1 MATITTGIQLA
12 DNFSAPL
19 MHIVSTVNMTISAMN
34 DMNQSMNA
42 GVNTASLSAARN
54 EIAQATVAA
63 EEFNQTMQQASS
75 PINDNIRRQEQ
86 FNQSLQ
92 NGASESS
99 NLVSAIKRMVGA
111 YLSIQTAGKILEM
124 SDEITQTTSRLNMM
138 NDGLQSTADLYN
150 MVYVAAN
157 DARGSLGG
165 MASVV
170 ARFGN
175 NAKDAFSSSAEV
187 VQFANLIQ
195 KQMTIAGAST
205 QEAANAELQLSQA
218 LGSGVLRGD
227 ELNSIFDQAPN
238 LIQNIADYL
247 NVPIGM
253 IKEMAADGEL
263 TADIVKNAVFA
274 ATDEINANFES
285 MPVTW
290 GQAWTQ
296 FQNDAMKAFQPV
308 LQGLNDVVNTD
319 AFENFYADA
328 VNALAVVAGVTLDV
342 MDGMSAAGSFVADNW
357 QIIGPIL
364 GVAAAALIAYNV
376 ALGAYNGMQ
385 IIANVQKAISTAQ
398 EYANAKAVLANT
410 AAYSAQ
416 TVKTAEATVA
426 QAGFNTMLLACPLTW
441 IVVGIMAAVT
451 ALIILANHF
460 SGTGHIAQST
470 FGAICG
476 GINVVIQYFKN
487 WGLSVA
493 DIFIGIW
500 NAGGACATNVEIAFH
515 NAISHVQA
523 FWYNM
528 LSTALTVVSGICSA
542 LNKLPFVD
550 FDYSGITGAADNY
563 ASKAAAAAGNTK
575 DYASVPAAFSKGV
588 KTYDTYQKGWVK
600 DAYTAGAAWGD
611 GVTSKMKN
619 AISSNATNTPNTN
632 NYPNALA
639 SSNVA
644 TATAANT
651 ADTAKNTAKTA
662 NTLSASSEDL
672 KYLRDIADREYVNKF
687 TTAQIKV
694 EMINHNNVNNDMDLD
709 GMAEHLR
716 SKIEEE
722 MNAAA
727 EGEH

>member
-19 MHIVSTVNMTISAMN
+19 MHIISSVNMAISSIY
-34 DMNQSMNA
+34 DMDQAMNA
-42 GVNTASLSAARN
+42 GVNTASLEAARN

-99 NLVSAIKRMVGA
+99 NLVSAIKRMAGA
-111 YLSIQTAGKILEM
+111 YLSIQTAGKILQT

-138 NDGLQSTADLYN
+138 NDGLQSTADLCN

-157 DARGSLGG
+157 DARGSLGD

-187 VQFANLIQ
+187 VQFANLVQ

-227 ELNSIFDQAPN
+227 ELNSIFEQAPN

-247 NVPIGM
+247 DVPIGK
-253 IKEMAADGEL
+253 IRSMAQDGEL
-263 TADIVKNAVFA
+263 SADVVKQAVFV

-285 MPVTW
+285 MPMTW
-290 GQAWTQ
+290 GQMWTV
-296 FQNDAMKAFQPV
+296 FQNNATMAFQSV
-308 LQGLNDVVNTD
+308 LQRLNDLANTD
-319 AFENFYADA
+319 GFQTFAT
-328 VNALAVVAGVTLDV
+328 NAINDLAVVAGVVLDIFE
-342 MDGMSAAGSFVADNW
+342 GIGSVGTFVSDNW
-357 QIIGPIL
+357 QIIGPIVE
-364 GVAAAALIAYNV
+364 GVAAALTVYYGWQLLSTSATKAAAAAQWIYNAAMNANPAAIVAISIGALI
-376 ALGAYNGMQ
+376 
-385 IIANVQKAISTAQ
+385 
-398 EYANAKAVLANT
+398 VLI
-410 AAYSAQ
+410 
-416 TVKTAEATVA
+416 
-426 QAGFNTMLLACPLTW
+426 G
-441 IVVGIMAAVT
+441 
-451 ALIILANHF
+451 ILANKF
-460 SGTGHIAQST
+460 TGTGHIAQSV
-470 FGAICG
+470 FGMITG

-487 WGLSVA
+487 WGLTVA

-523 FWYNM
+523 LWYNM

-588 KTYDTYQKGWVK
+588 KTYDTYQKGWVN

-611 GVTSKMKN
+611 GVTSKIKN
-619 AISSNATNTPNTN
+619 TLSSKATNIPNAN

-639 SSNVA
+639 SSNA
-644 TATAANT
+644 ATAANT

-694 EMINHNNVNNDMDLD
+694 EMINYNNVNNDMDLD

>member
-19 MHIVSTVNMTISAMN
+19 MHIISSVNMAISSIY
-34 DMNQSMNA
+34 DMDQAMNA
-42 GVNTASLSAARN
+42 GVNTASLFAARN

-63 EEFNQTMQQASS
+63 EEFNQTMQQAGS

-99 NLVSAIKRMVGA
+99 NLVSAIKRMAGA

-157 DARGSLGG
+157 DARGLLGD

-175 NAKDAFSSSAEV
+175 NAKDAFSSSTEV
-187 VQFANLIQ
+187 VQFANLVQ

-227 ELNSIFDQAPN
+227 ELNSIFEQAPN

-247 NVPIGM
+247 DVPIGK
-253 IKEMAADGEL
+253 IRSMAQDGEL
-263 TADIVKNAVFA
+263 SADVVKQAVFA

-285 MPVTW
+285 MPMTW
-290 GQAWTQ
+290 GQMWTV
-296 FQNDAMKAFQPV
+296 FQNNATMAFQPV
-308 LQGLNDVVNTD
+308 LQRLNDLANTD
-319 AFENFYADA
+319 GFQTFTT
-328 VNALAVVAGVTLDV
+328 NAINDLAVVAGVVLDIFE
-342 MDGMSAAGSFVADNW
+342 GIGSVGTFVSDNW
-357 QIIGPIL
+357 QIIGPIVE
-364 GVAAAALIAYNV
+364 GVAAALTVYYGWQLLSTSATKAAAAAQWIYNAAMNANPAAIVAISIGALI
-376 ALGAYNGMQ
+376 
-385 IIANVQKAISTAQ
+385 
-398 EYANAKAVLANT
+398 VLI
-410 AAYSAQ
+410 
-416 TVKTAEATVA
+416 
-426 QAGFNTMLLACPLTW
+426 G
-441 IVVGIMAAVT
+441 
-451 ALIILANHF
+451 ILANKF
-460 SGTGHIAQST
+460 TGTGHIAQSV
-470 FGAICG
+470 FGMITG

-487 WGLSVA
+487 WGLTVA

-523 FWYNM
+523 LWYNM

-588 KTYDTYQKGWVK
+588 KTYDTYQKGWVD

-611 GVTSKMKN
+611 GVTSKIKN
-619 AISSNATNTPNTN
+619 TLSSKATNIPNAN

-639 SSNVA
+639 SSNA
-644 TATAANT
+644 ATAANT

>member
-1 MATITTGIQLA
+1 MAYITTGIQLA

-19 MHIVSTVNMTISAMN
+19 MHIISSVNMAISSIY
-34 DMNQSMNA
+34 DMNQAMNS
-42 GVNTASLSAARN
+42 GVDTTSLEAARN

-63 EEFNQTMQQASS
+63 EEFNQTMQQAGS

-99 NLVSAIKRMVGA
+99 NLVSAIKRMAGA

-150 MVYVAAN
+150 MVYAAAN
-157 DARGSLGG
+157 DARGSLGD

-187 VQFANLIQ
+187 VQFANLVQ

-227 ELNSIFDQAPN
+227 ELNSIFEQAPN

-247 NVPIGM
+247 DVPIGK
-253 IKEMAADGEL
+253 IRSMAQDGEL
-263 TADIVKNAVFA
+263 SADVVKQAVFA

-285 MPVTW
+285 MPMTW
-290 GQAWTQ
+290 GQMWTV
-296 FQNDAMKAFQPV
+296 FQNNATMAFQPV
-308 LQGLNDVVNTD
+308 LQRLNDLANTD
-319 AFENFYADA
+319 GFQTFAT
-328 VNALAVVAGVTLDV
+328 NAINDLAVVAGVVLDIFE
-342 MDGMSAAGSFVADNW
+342 GIGSVGTFVSDNW
-357 QIIGPIL
+357 QIIGPIVE
-364 GVAAAALIAYNV
+364 GVAAALTVYYGWQLLSTSATKAAAAAQWIYNAAMNANPAAIVAISIGALI
-376 ALGAYNGMQ
+376 
-385 IIANVQKAISTAQ
+385 
-398 EYANAKAVLANT
+398 VLI
-410 AAYSAQ
+410 
-416 TVKTAEATVA
+416 
-426 QAGFNTMLLACPLTW
+426 G
-441 IVVGIMAAVT
+441 
-451 ALIILANHF
+451 ILANKF
-460 SGTGHIAQST
+460 IGTGHIAQSV
-470 FGAICG
+470 FGMITG

-487 WGLSVA
+487 WGLTVA

-523 FWYNM
+523 LWYNM

-588 KTYDTYQKGWVK
+588 KTYDTYQKGWVN

-611 GVTSKMKN
+611 GVTSKIKN
-619 AISSNATNTPNTN
+619 TLSSKATNIPNAN

-639 SSNVA
+639 SSNA
-644 TATAANT
+644 ATAANT
-651 ADTAKNTAKTA
+651 ADTDKNTTKTA

-672 KYLRDIADREYVNKF
+672 EYLRDIADREYVNKF

>member
-1 MATITTGIQLA
+1 MA
-12 DNFSAPL
+12 
-19 MHIVSTVNMTISAMN
+19 
-34 DMNQSMNA
+34 
-42 GVNTASLSAARN
+42 
-54 EIAQATVAA
+54 
-63 EEFNQTMQQASS
+63 
-75 PINDNIRRQEQ
+75 
-86 FNQSLQ
+86 
-92 NGASESS
+92 
-99 NLVSAIKRMVGA
+99 GA

-157 DARGSLGG
+157 DARGSLGD

-187 VQFANLIQ
+187 VQFANLVQ

-227 ELNSIFDQAPN
+227 ELNSIFEQAPN

-247 NVPIGM
+247 DVPIGK
-253 IKEMAADGEL
+253 IRSMAQDGEL
-263 TADIVKNAVFA
+263 SADVVKQAVFA

-285 MPVTW
+285 MPMTW
-290 GQAWTQ
+290 GQMWTV
-296 FQNDAMKAFQPV
+296 FQNNATMAFQPV
-308 LQGLNDVVNTD
+308 LQRLNDLANTD
-319 AFENFYADA
+319 GFQEFAT
-328 VNALAVVAGVTLDV
+328 NAINDLAVVAGVVLDIFE
-342 MDGMSAAGSFVADNW
+342 GIGSIGTFVQDNW
-357 QIIGPIL
+357 QIIGPVVY
-364 GVAAAALIAYNV
+364 GVVAALAAYATYVGITNAID
-376 ALGAYNGMQ
+376 M
-385 IIANVQKAISTAQ
+385 ISTGIKITMCVASYAHAAATGTEASATAAATAAQ
-398 EYANAKAVLANT
+398 YGLNT
-410 AAYSAQ
+410 A
-416 TVKTAEATVA
+416 
-426 QAGFNTMLLACPLTW
+426 MLSCPLTW
-441 IVVGIMAAVT
+441 IVVGIMA
-451 ALIILANHF
+451 LIIVLVALCNHF
-460 SGTGHIAQST
+460 SGAGHIAQST

-523 FWYNM
+523 LWYNM

-588 KTYDTYQKGWVK
+588 KTYDTYQKGWVN

-611 GVTSKMKN
+611 GVTSKIKN
-619 AISSNATNTPNTN
+619 TLSSKATNIPNAN

-639 SSNVA
+639 SSNA
-644 TATAANT
+644 ATAANT

>member
-19 MHIVSTVNMTISAMN
+19 MHIVSAVNMTISAMN

-42 GVNTASLSAARN
+42 GVNTASLFAARN

-63 EEFNQTMQQASS
+63 EEFNQTMQQAGS

-99 NLVSAIKRMVGA
+99 NLVSAIKRMAGA

-157 DARGSLGG
+157 DARGLLGD

-187 VQFANLIQ
+187 VQFANLVQ

-227 ELNSIFDQAPN
+227 ELNSIFEQAPN

-247 NVPIGM
+247 DVPIGK
-253 IKEMAADGEL
+253 IRSMAQDGEL
-263 TADIVKNAVFA
+263 SADVVKQAVFA

-285 MPVTW
+285 MPMTW
-290 GQAWTQ
+290 GQMWTV
-296 FQNDAMKAFQPV
+296 FQNNATMVFQPV
-308 LQGLNDVVNTD
+308 LQRLNDLANTD
-319 AFENFYADA
+319 GFQTFTT
-328 VNALAVVAGVTLDV
+328 NAINDLAVVAGVVLDIFE
-342 MDGMSAAGSFVADNW
+342 GIGSVGTFVSDNW
-357 QIIGPIL
+357 QIIGPIVE
-364 GVAAAALIAYNV
+364 GVAAALTVYYGWQLLSTSATKAAAAAQWIYNAAMNANPAAIVAISIGALI
-376 ALGAYNGMQ
+376 
-385 IIANVQKAISTAQ
+385 
-398 EYANAKAVLANT
+398 VLI
-410 AAYSAQ
+410 
-416 TVKTAEATVA
+416 
-426 QAGFNTMLLACPLTW
+426 G
-441 IVVGIMAAVT
+441 
-451 ALIILANHF
+451 ILANKF
-460 SGTGHIAQST
+460 TGTGHIAQSV
-470 FGAICG
+470 FGMITG

-487 WGLSVA
+487 WGLTVA

-523 FWYNM
+523 LWYNM

-588 KTYDTYQKGWVK
+588 KTYDTYQKGWVN

-611 GVTSKMKN
+611 GVTSKIKN
-619 AISSNATNTPNTN
+619 TLSSKATNIPNAN
-632 NYPNALA
+632 NYPNALV
-639 SSNVA
+639 SSNA
-644 TATAANT
+644 ATAANT

>member
-19 MHIVSTVNMTISAMN
+19 MHIISSVNMAISSIY
-34 DMNQSMNA
+34 DMDQAMNA
-42 GVNTASLSAARN
+42 GVNTASLEAARN

-99 NLVSAIKRMVGA
+99 NLVSAIKRMAGA

-157 DARGSLGG
+157 DARGLLGD

-187 VQFANLIQ
+187 VQFANLVQ

-227 ELNSIFDQAPN
+227 ELNSIFEQAPN

-247 NVPIGM
+247 DVPIGK
-253 IKEMAADGEL
+253 IRSMAQDGEL
-263 TADIVKNAVFA
+263 SADVVKQAVFA

-285 MPVTW
+285 MPMTW
-290 GQAWTQ
+290 GQMWTV
-296 FQNDAMKAFQPV
+296 FQNNATMAFQPV
-308 LQGLNDVVNTD
+308 LQRLNDLANTD
-319 AFENFYADA
+319 GFQTFTT
-328 VNALAVVAGVTLDV
+328 NAINDLAVVAGVVLDIFE
-342 MDGMSAAGSFVADNW
+342 GIGSIASFATEHW
-357 QIIGPIL
+357 ETIGPIL

-376 ALGAYNGMQ
+376 ALGVYNGMQ

-523 FWYNM
+523 LWYNM

-563 ASKAAAAAGNTK
+563 ASKAATASGSTK
-575 DYASVPAAFSKGV
+575 DYTSVSAAFSKGI
-588 KTYDTYQKGWVK
+588 KTYDTYRNGWAK
-600 DAYTAGAAWGD
+600 EAYTAGAAWGD
-611 GVTSKMKN
+611 GVTSKIKN
-619 AISSNATNTPNTN
+619 TLYSKATNIPNAN

-639 SSNVA
+639 SSNA
-644 TATAANT
+644 ATAANT

>member
-19 MHIVSTVNMTISAMN
+19 MHIVSAVNMTISAMN

-187 VQFANLIQ
+187 VQFANLVQ

-227 ELNSIFDQAPN
+227 ELNSIFEQAPN

-247 NVPIGM
+247 DVPIGK
-253 IKEMAADGEL
+253 IRSMAQDGEL
-263 TADIVKNAVFA
+263 SADVVKQAVFA

-285 MPVTW
+285 MPMTW
-290 GQAWTQ
+290 GQMWTV
-296 FQNDAMKAFQPV
+296 FQNNATMAFQPV
-308 LQGLNDVVNTD
+308 LQRLNDLANTD
-319 AFENFYADA
+319 GFQTFTT
-328 VNALAVVAGVTLDV
+328 NAINDLAVVAGVVLDIFE
-342 MDGMSAAGSFVADNW
+342 GIGSVGTFVSDNW
-357 QIIGPIL
+357 QIIGPIVE
-364 GVAAAALIAYNV
+364 GVAAALTVYYGWQLLSTSATKAAAAAQWIYNAAMNANPAAIVAISIGALI
-376 ALGAYNGMQ
+376 
-385 IIANVQKAISTAQ
+385 
-398 EYANAKAVLANT
+398 VLI
-410 AAYSAQ
+410 
-416 TVKTAEATVA
+416 
-426 QAGFNTMLLACPLTW
+426 G
-441 IVVGIMAAVT
+441 
-451 ALIILANHF
+451 ILANKF
-460 SGTGHIAQST
+460 TGTGHIAQSV
-470 FGAICG
+470 FGMITG

-487 WGLSVA
+487 WGLTVV

-523 FWYNM
+523 LWYNM

-575 DYASVPAAFSKGV
+575 DYASVPAAFSKGI
-588 KTYDTYQKGWVK
+588 KTYDTYQNGWAK
-600 DAYTAGAAWGD
+600 EAYTAGAAWGD
-611 GVTSKMKN
+611 GVTSKIKN
-619 AISSNATNTPNTN
+619 TLSSKATNIPNAN

-639 SSNVA
+639 SSNA
-644 TATAANT
+644 ATAANT

>member
-19 MHIVSTVNMTISAMN
+19 MHIISSVNMAISSIY
-34 DMNQSMNA
+34 DMDQAMNA
-42 GVNTASLSAARN
+42 GVNTASLEAARN

-99 NLVSAIKRMVGA
+99 NLVSAIKRMAGA

-150 MVYVAAN
+150 MVYVAAK
-157 DARGSLGG
+157 DARGSLGD

-187 VQFANLIQ
+187 VQFANLVQ

-227 ELNSIFDQAPN
+227 ELNSIFEQAPN

-247 NVPIGM
+247 DVPIGK
-253 IKEMAADGEL
+253 IRSMAQDGEL
-263 TADIVKNAVFA
+263 SADVVKQAVFA

-285 MPVTW
+285 MPMTW
-290 GQAWTQ
+290 GQMWTV
-296 FQNDAMKAFQPV
+296 FQNNATMAFQPV
-308 LQGLNDVVNTD
+308 LQRLNDLANTD
-319 AFENFYADA
+319 GFQTFTT
-328 VNALAVVAGVTLDV
+328 NAINDLAVVAGVVLDIFE
-342 MDGMSAAGSFVADNW
+342 GIGSVGTFVSDNW
-357 QIIGPIL
+357 QIIGPIVE
-364 GVAAAALIAYNV
+364 GVAAALTVYYGWQLLSTSATKAAAAAQWIYNAAMNAKPAAIVAISIGALI
-376 ALGAYNGMQ
+376 
-385 IIANVQKAISTAQ
+385 
-398 EYANAKAVLANT
+398 VLI
-410 AAYSAQ
+410 
-416 TVKTAEATVA
+416 
-426 QAGFNTMLLACPLTW
+426 G
-441 IVVGIMAAVT
+441 
-451 ALIILANHF
+451 ILANKF
-460 SGTGHIAQST
+460 TGTGHIAQSV
-470 FGAICG
+470 FGMITG

-487 WGLSVA
+487 WGLTVA

-523 FWYNM
+523 LWYNM

-588 KTYDTYQKGWVK
+588 KTYDTYQKGWVN

-611 GVTSKMKN
+611 GVTSKIKN
-619 AISSNATNTPNTN
+619 TLSSKATNIPNAN

-639 SSNVA
+639 SSNA
-644 TATAANT
+644 ATAANT

>member
-1 MATITTGIQLA
+1 MATITTGIQLT

-19 MHIVSTVNMTISAMN
+19 MHIISSVNMAISSIY
-34 DMNQSMNA
+34 DMDQAMNA
-42 GVNTASLSAARN
+42 GVNTASLEAARN

-157 DARGSLGG
+157 DARGSLGD

-187 VQFANLIQ
+187 VQFANLVQ

-227 ELNSIFDQAPN
+227 ELNSIFEQAPN

-247 NVPIGM
+247 DVPIGK
-253 IKEMAADGEL
+253 IRSMAQDGEL
-263 TADIVKNAVFA
+263 SADVVKQAVFA

-285 MPVTW
+285 MPMTW
-290 GQAWTQ
+290 GQMWTV
-296 FQNDAMKAFQPV
+296 FQNNATMAFQPV
-308 LQGLNDVVNTD
+308 LQRLNDLANTD
-319 AFENFYADA
+319 GFQTFAT
-328 VNALAVVAGVTLDV
+328 NAINDLAVVAGVVLDIFE
-342 MDGMSAAGSFVADNW
+342 GIGSVGTFVSDNW
-357 QIIGPIL
+357 QIIGPIVE
-364 GVAAAALIAYNV
+364 GVAAALTVYYGWQLLSTSATKAAAAAQWIYNAAMNANPAAIVAISIGALI
-376 ALGAYNGMQ
+376 
-385 IIANVQKAISTAQ
+385 
-398 EYANAKAVLANT
+398 VLI
-410 AAYSAQ
+410 
-416 TVKTAEATVA
+416 
-426 QAGFNTMLLACPLTW
+426 G
-441 IVVGIMAAVT
+441 
-451 ALIILANHF
+451 ILANKF
-460 SGTGHIAQST
+460 TGTGHIAQSV
-470 FGAICG
+470 FGMITG

-487 WGLSVA
+487 WGLTVA

-523 FWYNM
+523 LWYNM

-563 ASKAAAAAGNTK
+563 ASKAATASGSTK
-575 DYASVPAAFSKGV
+575 DYTSVSAAFSKGI
-588 KTYDTYQKGWVK
+588 KTYDTYQNGWAK
-600 DAYTAGAAWGD
+600 EAYTAGAAWGD
-611 GVTSKMKN
+611 GVTSKIKN
-619 AISSNATNTPNTN
+619 TLSSKATNIPNAN

-639 SSNVA
+639 SSNA
-644 TATAANT
+644 ATAANT

-694 EMINHNNVNNDMDLD
+694 EMINHNNVNNDIDLD

>member
-1 MATITTGIQLA
+1 MAYITTGIQLA

-19 MHIVSTVNMTISAMN
+19 MHIISSVNMAISSIY
-34 DMNQSMNA
+34 DMNQAMNS
-42 GVNTASLSAARN
+42 GVDTTSLEAARN

-187 VQFANLIQ
+187 VQFANLVQ

-227 ELNSIFDQAPN
+227 ELNSIFEQAPN

-247 NVPIGM
+247 DVPIGK
-253 IKEMAADGEL
+253 IRSMAQDGEL
-263 TADIVKNAVFA
+263 SADVVKQAVFA

-285 MPVTW
+285 MPMTW
-290 GQAWTQ
+290 GQMWTV
-296 FQNDAMKAFQPV
+296 FQNNATMAFQPV
-308 LQGLNDVVNTD
+308 LQRLNDLANTD
-319 AFENFYADA
+319 GFQTFAT
-328 VNALAVVAGVTLDV
+328 NAINDLAVVAGVVLDIFE
-342 MDGMSAAGSFVADNW
+342 GIGSVGTFVSDNW
-357 QIIGPIL
+357 QIIGPIVE
-364 GVAAAALIAYNV
+364 GVAAALTVYYGWQLLSTSATKAAAAAQWIYNAAMNANPAAIVAISIGALI
-376 ALGAYNGMQ
+376 
-385 IIANVQKAISTAQ
+385 
-398 EYANAKAVLANT
+398 VLI
-410 AAYSAQ
+410 
-416 TVKTAEATVA
+416 
-426 QAGFNTMLLACPLTW
+426 G
-441 IVVGIMAAVT
+441 
-451 ALIILANHF
+451 ILANKF
-460 SGTGHIAQST
+460 TGTGHIAQSV
-470 FGAICG
+470 FGMITG

-487 WGLSVA
+487 WGLTVA

-523 FWYNM
+523 LWYNM

-588 KTYDTYQKGWVK
+588 KTYDTYQKGWVN

-611 GVTSKMKN
+611 GVTSKIKN
-619 AISSNATNTPNTN
+619 TLSSKATNIPNAN

-639 SSNVA
+639 SSNA
-644 TATAANT
+644 ATAANT

>member
-19 MHIVSTVNMTISAMN
+19 MHIVSAVNMTISAMN

-42 GVNTASLSAARN
+42 GVNTASLFAARN

-63 EEFNQTMQQASS
+63 EEFNQTMQQAGS

-99 NLVSAIKRMVGA
+99 NLVSAIKRMAGA

-157 DARGSLGG
+157 DARGLLGD

-187 VQFANLIQ
+187 VQFANLVQ

-227 ELNSIFDQAPN
+227 ELNSIFEQAPN

-247 NVPIGM
+247 DVPIGK
-253 IKEMAADGEL
+253 IRSMAQDGEL
-263 TADIVKNAVFA
+263 SADVVKQAVFA

-285 MPVTW
+285 MPMTW
-290 GQAWTQ
+290 GQMWTV
-296 FQNDAMKAFQPV
+296 FQNNATMAFQPV
-308 LQGLNDVVNTD
+308 LQRLNDLANTD
-319 AFENFYADA
+319 GFQTFTTNTIND
-328 VNALAVVAGVTLDV
+328 LAVVAGVVLDIFE
-342 MDGMSAAGSFVADNW
+342 GIGSVGTFVSDNW
-357 QIIGPIL
+357 QIIGPIVE
-364 GVAAAALIAYNV
+364 GVAAALTVYYGWQLLSTSATKAAAAAQWIYNAAMNANPAAIVAISIGALI
-376 ALGAYNGMQ
+376 
-385 IIANVQKAISTAQ
+385 
-398 EYANAKAVLANT
+398 VLI
-410 AAYSAQ
+410 
-416 TVKTAEATVA
+416 
-426 QAGFNTMLLACPLTW
+426 G
-441 IVVGIMAAVT
+441 
-451 ALIILANHF
+451 ILANKF
-460 SGTGHIAQST
+460 TGTGHIAQSV
-470 FGAICG
+470 FGMITG

-487 WGLSVA
+487 WGLTVA

-523 FWYNM
+523 LWYNM

-588 KTYDTYQKGWVK
+588 KTYDTYQKGWVN

-611 GVTSKMKN
+611 GVTSKIKN
-619 AISSNATNTPNTN
+619 TLSSKATNIPNAN

-639 SSNVA
+639 SSNA
-644 TATAANT
+644 ATAANT

-694 EMINHNNVNNDMDLD
+694 EMINHNNVNNDIDLD

>member
-19 MHIVSTVNMTISAMN
+19 MHIVSAVNMTISAMN

-42 GVNTASLSAARN
+42 GVNTASLFAARN

-63 EEFNQTMQQASS
+63 EEFNQTMQQAGS

-99 NLVSAIKRMVGA
+99 NLVSAIKRMAGA

-157 DARGSLGG
+157 DARGSLGD

-187 VQFANLIQ
+187 VQFANLVQ

-227 ELNSIFDQAPN
+227 ELNSIFEQAPN

-247 NVPIGM
+247 DVPIGK
-253 IKEMAADGEL
+253 IRSMAQDGEL
-263 TADIVKNAVFA
+263 SADVVKQAVFA

-285 MPVTW
+285 MPMTW
-290 GQAWTQ
+290 GQMWTV
-296 FQNDAMKAFQPV
+296 FQNNATMAFQPV
-308 LQGLNDVVNTD
+308 LQRLNDLANTD
-319 AFENFYADA
+319 GFQTFAT
-328 VNALAVVAGVTLDV
+328 NAINDLAVVAGVVLDIFE
-342 MDGMSAAGSFVADNW
+342 GIGSVGTFVSDNW
-357 QIIGPIL
+357 QIIGPIVE
-364 GVAAAALIAYNV
+364 GVAAALTVYYGWQLLSTSATKAAAAAQWIYNAAMNANPAAIVAISIGALI
-376 ALGAYNGMQ
+376 
-385 IIANVQKAISTAQ
+385 
-398 EYANAKAVLANT
+398 VLI
-410 AAYSAQ
+410 
-416 TVKTAEATVA
+416 
-426 QAGFNTMLLACPLTW
+426 G
-441 IVVGIMAAVT
+441 
-451 ALIILANHF
+451 ILANKF
-460 SGTGHIAQST
+460 TGTGHIAQSV
-470 FGAICG
+470 FGMITG

-487 WGLSVA
+487 WGLTVA

-523 FWYNM
+523 LWYNM

-588 KTYDTYQKGWVK
+588 KTYDTYQKGWVN

-611 GVTSKMKN
+611 GVTSKIKN
-619 AISSNATNTPNTN
+619 TLSSKATNIPNAN

-639 SSNVA
+639 SSNA
-644 TATAANT
+644 ATAANT

>member
-19 MHIVSTVNMTISAMN
+19 MHIISSVNMAISSIY
-34 DMNQSMNA
+34 DMDQAMNA
-42 GVNTASLSAARN
+42 GVNTASLEAARN

-99 NLVSAIKRMVGA
+99 NLVSAIKRMAGA

-150 MVYVAAN
+150 MVYVAAK
-157 DARGSLGG
+157 DARGSLGD

-187 VQFANLIQ
+187 VQFANLVQ

-227 ELNSIFDQAPN
+227 ELNSIFEQAPN

-247 NVPIGM
+247 DVPIGK
-253 IKEMAADGEL
+253 IRSMAQDGEL
-263 TADIVKNAVFA
+263 SADVVKQAVFA

-285 MPVTW
+285 MPMTW
-290 GQAWTQ
+290 GQMWTV
-296 FQNDAMKAFQPV
+296 FQNNATMAFQPV
-308 LQGLNDVVNTD
+308 LQRLNDLANTD
-319 AFENFYADA
+319 GFQTFAT
-328 VNALAVVAGVTLDV
+328 NAINDLAVVAGVVLDIFE
-342 MDGMSAAGSFVADNW
+342 GIGSVGTFVSDNW
-357 QIIGPIL
+357 QIIGPIVE
-364 GVAAAALIAYNV
+364 GVAAALTVYYGWQLLSTSATKAAAAAQWIYNAAMNANPAAIVAISIGALI
-376 ALGAYNGMQ
+376 
-385 IIANVQKAISTAQ
+385 
-398 EYANAKAVLANT
+398 VLI
-410 AAYSAQ
+410 
-416 TVKTAEATVA
+416 
-426 QAGFNTMLLACPLTW
+426 G
-441 IVVGIMAAVT
+441 
-451 ALIILANHF
+451 ILANKF
-460 SGTGHIAQST
+460 TGTGHIAQSV
-470 FGAICG
+470 FGMITG

-487 WGLSVA
+487 WELTVA

-523 FWYNM
+523 LWYNM

-588 KTYDTYQKGWVK
+588 KTYDTYQKGWVN

-611 GVTSKMKN
+611 GVTSKIKN
-619 AISSNATNTPNTN
+619 TLSSKATNIPNAN

-639 SSNVA
+639 SSNV
-644 TATAANT
+644 ATAANT

>member
-19 MHIVSTVNMTISAMN
+19 MHIISSVNMAISSIY
-34 DMNQSMNA
+34 DMDQAMNA
-42 GVNTASLSAARN
+42 GVNTASLEAARN

-99 NLVSAIKRMVGA
+99 NLVSAIKRMAGA

-157 DARGSLGG
+157 DVRGSLGD

-187 VQFANLIQ
+187 VQFANLVQ

-227 ELNSIFDQAPN
+227 ELNSIFEQAPN

-247 NVPIGM
+247 NVPIGK
-253 IKEMAADGEL
+253 IRSMAQDGEL
-263 TADIVKNAVFA
+263 SADVVKQAVFA

-285 MPVTW
+285 MPMTW
-290 GQAWTQ
+290 GQMWTV
-296 FQNDAMKAFQPV
+296 FQNNATMAFQPV
-308 LQGLNDVVNTD
+308 LQRLNDLANTD
-319 AFENFYADA
+319 GFQTFTT
-328 VNALAVVAGVTLDV
+328 NAINDLAVVAGVVLDIFE
-342 MDGMSAAGSFVADNW
+342 GIGSVGTFVSDNW
-357 QIIGPIL
+357 QIIGPIVE
-364 GVAAAALIAYNV
+364 GVAAALTVYYGWQLLSTSATKAAAAAQWIYNAAMNANPAAIVAISIGALI
-376 ALGAYNGMQ
+376 
-385 IIANVQKAISTAQ
+385 
-398 EYANAKAVLANT
+398 VLI
-410 AAYSAQ
+410 
-416 TVKTAEATVA
+416 
-426 QAGFNTMLLACPLTW
+426 G
-441 IVVGIMAAVT
+441 
-451 ALIILANHF
+451 ILANKF
-460 SGTGHIAQST
+460 TGTGHIAQSV
-470 FGAICG
+470 FGMITG

-487 WGLSVA
+487 WGLTVA

-523 FWYNM
+523 LWYNM
-528 LSTALTVVSGICSA
+528 LSTALTVVFGICSA

-588 KTYDTYQKGWVK
+588 KTYDTYQKGWVN

-611 GVTSKMKN
+611 GVTSKIKN
-619 AISSNATNTPNTN
+619 TLSSKATNIPNAN

-639 SSNVA
+639 SSNA
-644 TATAANT
+644 ATAANT

>member
-1 MATITTGIQLA
+1 MATITTGIQLT

-19 MHIVSTVNMTISAMN
+19 MHIISSVNMAISSIY
-34 DMNQSMNA
+34 DMDQAMNA
-42 GVNTASLSAARN
+42 GVNTASLEAARN

-75 PINDNIRRQEQ
+75 PINDNIRSQEQ

-99 NLVSAIKRMVGA
+99 NLVSAIKRMAGA

-157 DARGSLGG
+157 DARGSLGD

-187 VQFANLIQ
+187 VQFANLVQ

-227 ELNSIFDQAPN
+227 ELNSIFEQAPN

-247 NVPIGM
+247 DVPIGK
-253 IKEMAADGEL
+253 IRSMAQDGEL
-263 TADIVKNAVFA
+263 SADVVKQAVFA

-285 MPVTW
+285 MPMTW
-290 GQAWTQ
+290 GQMWTV
-296 FQNDAMKAFQPV
+296 FQNNATMAFQPV
-308 LQGLNDVVNTD
+308 LQRLNDLANTD
-319 AFENFYADA
+319 GFQTFAT
-328 VNALAVVAGVTLDV
+328 NAINDLAVVAGVVLDIFE
-342 MDGMSAAGSFVADNW
+342 GIGSVGTFVSDNW
-357 QIIGPIL
+357 QIIGPIVE
-364 GVAAAALIAYNV
+364 GVAAALTVYYGWQLLSTSATKAAAAAQWIYNAAMNANPAAIVAISIGALI
-376 ALGAYNGMQ
+376 
-385 IIANVQKAISTAQ
+385 
-398 EYANAKAVLANT
+398 VLI
-410 AAYSAQ
+410 
-416 TVKTAEATVA
+416 
-426 QAGFNTMLLACPLTW
+426 G
-441 IVVGIMAAVT
+441 
-451 ALIILANHF
+451 ILANKF
-460 SGTGHIAQST
+460 TGTGHIAQSV
-470 FGAICG
+470 FGMITG

-487 WGLSVA
+487 WGLTVA

-523 FWYNM
+523 LWYNM

-588 KTYDTYQKGWVK
+588 KTYDTYQKGWVN

-611 GVTSKMKN
+611 GVTSKIKN
-619 AISSNATNTPNTN
+619 TLSSKATNIPNAN

-639 SSNVA
+639 SSNA
-644 TATAANT
+644 ATAANT

>member
-19 MHIVSTVNMTISAMN
+19 MHIISSVNMAISSIY
-34 DMNQSMNA
+34 DMDQAMNA
-42 GVNTASLSAARN
+42 GVNTASLEAARN

-99 NLVSAIKRMVGA
+99 NLVSAIKRMAGA

-157 DARGSLGG
+157 DARGSLGD

-187 VQFANLIQ
+187 VQFANLVQ

-227 ELNSIFDQAPN
+227 ELNSIFEQAPN

-247 NVPIGM
+247 DVPIGK
-253 IKEMAADGEL
+253 IRSMAQDGEL
-263 TADIVKNAVFA
+263 SADVVKQAVFA

-285 MPVTW
+285 MPMTW
-290 GQAWTQ
+290 GQMWTV
-296 FQNDAMKAFQPV
+296 FQNNATMAFQPV
-308 LQGLNDVVNTD
+308 LQRLNDLANTD
-319 AFENFYADA
+319 GFQTFTT
-328 VNALAVVAGVTLDV
+328 NAINDLAVVAGVVLDIFE
-342 MDGMSAAGSFVADNW
+342 GIGSVGTFVSDNW
-357 QIIGPIL
+357 QIIGPIVE
-364 GVAAAALIAYNV
+364 GVAAALTVYYGWQLLSTSATKAAAAAQWIYNAAMNANPAAIVAISIGALI
-376 ALGAYNGMQ
+376 
-385 IIANVQKAISTAQ
+385 
-398 EYANAKAVLANT
+398 VLI
-410 AAYSAQ
+410 
-416 TVKTAEATVA
+416 
-426 QAGFNTMLLACPLTW
+426 G
-441 IVVGIMAAVT
+441 
-451 ALIILANHF
+451 ILANKF
-460 SGTGHIAQST
+460 TGTGHIAQSV
-470 FGAICG
+470 FGMITG

-487 WGLSVA
+487 WGLTVA

-523 FWYNM
+523 LWYNM

-588 KTYDTYQKGWVK
+588 KTYDTYQKGWVN

-611 GVTSKMKN
+611 GVTSKIKN
-619 AISSNATNTPNTN
+619 TLSSKATNIPNAN

-639 SSNVA
+639 SSNA
-644 TATAANT
+644 ATAANT
-651 ADTAKNTAKTA
+651 ADTAKNTAQTA

-694 EMINHNNVNNDMDLD
+694 EMINHNNVNNDIDLD

>member
-19 MHIVSTVNMTISAMN
+19 MHIISSVNMAISSIY
-34 DMNQSMNA
+34 DMDQAMNA
-42 GVNTASLSAARN
+42 GVNTASLEAARN
-54 EIAQATVAA
+54 EIAQATVVA

-157 DARGSLGG
+157 DARGSLGD
-165 MASVV
+165 MTSVV

-187 VQFANLIQ
+187 VQFANLVQ

-227 ELNSIFDQAPN
+227 ELNSIFEQAPN

-247 NVPIGM
+247 DVPIGK
-253 IKEMAADGEL
+253 IRSMAQDGEL
-263 TADIVKNAVFA
+263 SADVVKQAVFA

-285 MPVTW
+285 MPMTW
-290 GQAWTQ
+290 GQMWTV
-296 FQNDAMKAFQPV
+296 FQNNATMAFQPV
-308 LQGLNDVVNTD
+308 LQRLNDLANTD
-319 AFENFYADA
+319 GFQTFAT
-328 VNALAVVAGVTLDV
+328 NAINDLAVVAGVVLDIFE
-342 MDGMSAAGSFVADNW
+342 GIGSVGTFVSDNW
-357 QIIGPIL
+357 QIIGPIVE
-364 GVAAAALIAYNV
+364 GVAAALTVYYGWQLLSTSATKAAAAAQWIYNAAMNANPAAIVVISIGALI
-376 ALGAYNGMQ
+376 
-385 IIANVQKAISTAQ
+385 
-398 EYANAKAVLANT
+398 VLI
-410 AAYSAQ
+410 
-416 TVKTAEATVA
+416 
-426 QAGFNTMLLACPLTW
+426 G
-441 IVVGIMAAVT
+441 
-451 ALIILANHF
+451 ILANKF
-460 SGTGHIAQST
+460 TGTGHIAQSV
-470 FGAICG
+470 FGMITG

-487 WGLSVA
+487 WGLTVA

-523 FWYNM
+523 LWYNM

-611 GVTSKMKN
+611 GVTSKIKN
-619 AISSNATNTPNTN
+619 TLSSKATNIPNAN

-639 SSNVA
+639 SSNA
-644 TATAANT
+644 ATAANT

>member
-19 MHIVSTVNMTISAMN
+19 MHIVSAVNMTISAMN

-42 GVNTASLSAARN
+42 GVNTASLFAARN

-63 EEFNQTMQQASS
+63 EEFNQTMQQAGS

-99 NLVSAIKRMVGA
+99 NLVSAIKRMAGA

-157 DARGSLGG
+157 DARGLLGD

-187 VQFANLIQ
+187 VQFANLVQ

-227 ELNSIFDQAPN
+227 ELNSIFEQAPN

-247 NVPIGM
+247 NVPIGK
-253 IKEMAADGEL
+253 IRSMAQDGEL
-263 TADIVKNAVFA
+263 SADVVKQAVFA
-274 ATDEINANFES
+274 ATDEINANFEN
-285 MPVTW
+285 MPMTW
-290 GQAWTQ
+290 GQMWTV
-296 FQNDAMKAFQPV
+296 FQNDATMAFQPV
-308 LQGLNDVVNTD
+308 LQRLNDLTNTD
-319 AFENFYADA
+319 GFQEFAT
-328 VNALAVVAGVTLDV
+328 NAINDLAVVAGVVLDIFE
-342 MDGMSAAGSFVADNW
+342 GIGSIGTFVQDNW
-357 QIIGPIL
+357 QIIGPVVY
-364 GVAAAALIAYNV
+364 GVVAALAAYATYVGITNAID
-376 ALGAYNGMQ
+376 M
-385 IIANVQKAISTAQ
+385 ISTGIKITMCVASYAHAAATGTEASATAAATAAQ
-398 EYANAKAVLANT
+398 YGLNT
-410 AAYSAQ
+410 A
-416 TVKTAEATVA
+416 
-426 QAGFNTMLLACPLTW
+426 MLSCPLTW
-441 IVVGIMAAVT
+441 IVVGIMA
-451 ALIILANHF
+451 LIIVLVALCNHF
-460 SGTGHIAQST
+460 SGAGHIAQST

-523 FWYNM
+523 LWYNM

-588 KTYDTYQKGWVK
+588 KTYDTYQNGWAK
-600 DAYTAGAAWGD
+600 EAYTAGAAWGD
-611 GVTSKMKN
+611 GVTSKIKN
-619 AISSNATNTPNTN
+619 TLSSKATNIPNAN

>member
-19 MHIVSTVNMTISAMN
+19 MHIVSAVNMTISAMN

-157 DARGSLGG
+157 DVRGSLGD

-187 VQFANLIQ
+187 VQFANLVQ

-227 ELNSIFDQAPN
+227 ELNSIFEQAPN

-247 NVPIGM
+247 DVPIGK
-253 IKEMAADGEL
+253 IRSMAQDGEL
-263 TADIVKNAVFA
+263 SADVVKQAVFA

-285 MPVTW
+285 MPMTW
-290 GQAWTQ
+290 GQMWTV
-296 FQNDAMKAFQPV
+296 FQNNATMAFQPV
-308 LQGLNDVVNTD
+308 LQRLNDLANTD
-319 AFENFYADA
+319 GFQTFTT
-328 VNALAVVAGVTLDV
+328 NAINDLAVVAGVVLDIFE
-342 MDGMSAAGSFVADNW
+342 GIGSVGTFVSDNW
-357 QIIGPIL
+357 QIIGPIVE
-364 GVAAAALIAYNV
+364 GVAAALTVYYGWQLLSTSATKAAAAAQWIYNAAMNANPAAIVAISIGALI
-376 ALGAYNGMQ
+376 
-385 IIANVQKAISTAQ
+385 
-398 EYANAKAVLANT
+398 VLI
-410 AAYSAQ
+410 
-416 TVKTAEATVA
+416 
-426 QAGFNTMLLACPLTW
+426 G
-441 IVVGIMAAVT
+441 
-451 ALIILANHF
+451 ILANKF
-460 SGTGHIAQST
+460 TGTGHIAQSV
-470 FGAICG
+470 FGMITG

-487 WGLSVA
+487 WGLTVA

-523 FWYNM
+523 LWYNM

-588 KTYDTYQKGWVK
+588 KTYDTYQKGWVN

-611 GVTSKMKN
+611 GVTSKIKN
-619 AISSNATNTPNTN
+619 TLSSKATNIPNAN

-639 SSNVA
+639 SSNA
-644 TATAANT
+644 ATAANT

>member
-19 MHIVSTVNMTISAMN
+19 MHIVSAVNMTISAMN

-175 NAKDAFSSSAEV
+175 NAGDAFSSSAEV
-187 VQFANLIQ
+187 VQFANLVQ

-227 ELNSIFDQAPN
+227 ELNSIFEQAPN

-247 NVPIGM
+247 DVPIGK
-253 IKEMAADGEL
+253 IRSMAQDGEL
-263 TADIVKNAVFA
+263 SADVVKQAVFA

-285 MPVTW
+285 MPMTW
-290 GQAWTQ
+290 GQMWTV
-296 FQNDAMKAFQPV
+296 FQNNATMAFQPV
-308 LQGLNDVVNTD
+308 LQRLNDLANTD
-319 AFENFYADA
+319 GFQTFTT
-328 VNALAVVAGVTLDV
+328 NAINDLAVVAGVVLDIFE
-342 MDGMSAAGSFVADNW
+342 GIGSVGTFVSDNW
-357 QIIGPIL
+357 QIIGPIVE
-364 GVAAAALIAYNV
+364 GVAAALTVYYGWQLLSTSATKAAAAAQWIYNAAMNANPAAIVAISIGALI
-376 ALGAYNGMQ
+376 
-385 IIANVQKAISTAQ
+385 
-398 EYANAKAVLANT
+398 VLI
-410 AAYSAQ
+410 
-416 TVKTAEATVA
+416 
-426 QAGFNTMLLACPLTW
+426 G
-441 IVVGIMAAVT
+441 
-451 ALIILANHF
+451 ILANKF
-460 SGTGHIAQST
+460 TGTGHIAQSV
-470 FGAICG
+470 FGMITG

-487 WGLSVA
+487 WGLTVA

-523 FWYNM
+523 LWYNM

-588 KTYDTYQKGWVK
+588 KTYDTYQKGWVN

-611 GVTSKMKN
+611 GVTSKIKN
-619 AISSNATNTPNTN
+619 TLSSKATNIPNAN

-639 SSNVA
+639 SSNV
-644 TATAANT
+644 ATAANT

>member
-19 MHIVSTVNMTISAMN
+19 MHIISSVNMAISSIY
-34 DMNQSMNA
+34 DMDQAMNA
-42 GVNTASLSAARN
+42 GVNTASLEAARN

-99 NLVSAIKRMVGA
+99 NLVSAIKRMAGA

-150 MVYVAAN
+150 MVYVAAK
-157 DARGSLGG
+157 DARGSLGD

-187 VQFANLIQ
+187 VQFANLVQ

-227 ELNSIFDQAPN
+227 ELNSIFEQAPN

-247 NVPIGM
+247 DVPIGK
-253 IKEMAADGEL
+253 IRSMAQDGEL
-263 TADIVKNAVFA
+263 SADVVKQAVFA

-285 MPVTW
+285 MPMTW
-290 GQAWTQ
+290 GQMWTV
-296 FQNDAMKAFQPV
+296 FQNNATMAFQPV
-308 LQGLNDVVNTD
+308 LQRLNDLANTD
-319 AFENFYADA
+319 GFQTFAT
-328 VNALAVVAGVTLDV
+328 NAINDLAVVAGVVLDIFE
-342 MDGMSAAGSFVADNW
+342 GIGSVGTFVSDNW
-357 QIIGPIL
+357 QIIGPIVE
-364 GVAAAALIAYNV
+364 GVAAALTVYYGWQLLSTSAIKAAAAAQWIYNAAMNANPAAIVAISIGALI
-376 ALGAYNGMQ
+376 
-385 IIANVQKAISTAQ
+385 
-398 EYANAKAVLANT
+398 VLI
-410 AAYSAQ
+410 
-416 TVKTAEATVA
+416 
-426 QAGFNTMLLACPLTW
+426 G
-441 IVVGIMAAVT
+441 
-451 ALIILANHF
+451 ILANKF
-460 SGTGHIAQST
+460 TGTGHIAQSV
-470 FGAICG
+470 FGMITG

-487 WGLSVA
+487 WGLIVA

-523 FWYNM
+523 LWYNM

-588 KTYDTYQKGWVK
+588 KTYDTYQKGWVN

-611 GVTSKMKN
+611 GVTSKIKN
-619 AISSNATNTPNTN
+619 TLSSKATNIPNAN
-632 NYPNALA
+632 NYPNELA
-639 SSNVA
+639 SSNA
-644 TATAANT
+644 ATAANT

>member
-1 MATITTGIQLA
+1 MAYITTGIQLA

-19 MHIVSTVNMTISAMN
+19 MHIISSVNMAISSIY
-34 DMNQSMNA
+34 DMNQAMNS
-42 GVNTASLSAARN
+42 GVDTTSLEAARN

-99 NLVSAIKRMVGA
+99 NLVSAIKRMAGA
-111 YLSIQTAGKILEM
+111 YLSIQTAGKILQT

-138 NDGLQSTADLYN
+138 NDRLQSTADLYN

-157 DARGSLGG
+157 DARGSLGD

-187 VQFANLIQ
+187 VQFANLVQ

-227 ELNSIFDQAPN
+227 ELNSIFEQAPN

-247 NVPIGM
+247 NVPIGK
-253 IKEMAADGEL
+253 IRSMAQDGEL
-263 TADIVKNAVFA
+263 SADVVKQAVFA
-274 ATDEINANFES
+274 ATDEINANFEN
-285 MPVTW
+285 MPMTW
-290 GQAWTQ
+290 GQMWTV
-296 FQNDAMKAFQPV
+296 FQNNATMAFQPI
-308 LQGLNDVVNTD
+308 LQRLNDLANTD
-319 AFENFYADA
+319 GFQTFTT
-328 VNALAVVAGVTLDV
+328 NAINDLAVVAGVVLDIFE
-342 MDGMSAAGSFVADNW
+342 GIGSVGTFVSDNW
-357 QIIGPIL
+357 QIIGPIVE
-364 GVAAAALIAYNV
+364 GVAAALTVYYGWQLLSTSATKAAAAAQWIYNAAMNANPAAIVAISIGALI
-376 ALGAYNGMQ
+376 
-385 IIANVQKAISTAQ
+385 
-398 EYANAKAVLANT
+398 VLI
-410 AAYSAQ
+410 
-416 TVKTAEATVA
+416 
-426 QAGFNTMLLACPLTW
+426 G
-441 IVVGIMAAVT
+441 
-451 ALIILANHF
+451 ILANKF
-460 SGTGHIAQST
+460 TGTGHIAQSV
-470 FGAICG
+470 FGMITG

-487 WGLSVA
+487 WGLTVA

-523 FWYNM
+523 LWYNM

-588 KTYDTYQKGWVK
+588 KTYDTYQKGWVN

-611 GVTSKMKN
+611 GVTSKIKN
-619 AISSNATNTPNTN
+619 TLSSKATNIPNAN

-639 SSNVA
+639 SSNA
-644 TATAANT
+644 ATAANT

>member
-19 MHIVSTVNMTISAMN
+19 MHIISSVNMAISSIY
-34 DMNQSMNA
+34 DMDQAMNA
-42 GVNTASLSAARN
+42 GVNTASLEAARN

-99 NLVSAIKRMVGA
+99 NLVSAIKRTAGA

-157 DARGSLGG
+157 DARGSLGD

-187 VQFANLIQ
+187 VQFANLVQ

-227 ELNSIFDQAPN
+227 ELNSIFEQAPN

-247 NVPIGM
+247 DVPIGK
-253 IKEMAADGEL
+253 IRSMAQDGEL
-263 TADIVKNAVFA
+263 SADVVKQAVFA

-285 MPVTW
+285 MPMTW
-290 GQAWTQ
+290 GQMWTV
-296 FQNDAMKAFQPV
+296 FQNNATMAFQPV
-308 LQGLNDVVNTD
+308 LQRLNDLANTD
-319 AFENFYADA
+319 GFQTFAT
-328 VNALAVVAGVTLDV
+328 NAINDLAVVAGVVLDIFE
-342 MDGMSAAGSFVADNW
+342 GIGSVGTFVSDNW
-357 QIIGPIL
+357 QIIGPIVE
-364 GVAAAALIAYNV
+364 GVAAALTVYYGWQLLSTSATKAAAAAQWTYNAAMNANPAAIVAISIGALI
-376 ALGAYNGMQ
+376 
-385 IIANVQKAISTAQ
+385 
-398 EYANAKAVLANT
+398 VLI
-410 AAYSAQ
+410 
-416 TVKTAEATVA
+416 
-426 QAGFNTMLLACPLTW
+426 G
-441 IVVGIMAAVT
+441 
-451 ALIILANHF
+451 ILANKF
-460 SGTGHIAQST
+460 TGTGHIAQSV
-470 FGAICG
+470 FGMITG
-476 GINVVIQYFKN
+476 GSNVVIQYFKN
-487 WGLSVA
+487 WGLTVA

-523 FWYNM
+523 LWYNM

-588 KTYDTYQKGWVK
+588 KTYDTYQKGWVN

-611 GVTSKMKN
+611 GVTSKIKN
-619 AISSNATNTPNTN
+619 TLSSKATNIPNAN

-639 SSNVA
+639 SSNA
-644 TATAANT
+644 ATAANT

>member
-19 MHIVSTVNMTISAMN
+19 MHIVSAVNMTISAMD

-99 NLVSAIKRMVGA
+99 NLVSAIKRMAGA

-124 SDEITQTTSRLNMM
+124 SDELTQTTSRLNMM

-157 DARGSLGG
+157 DARGSLGD

-187 VQFANLIQ
+187 VQFANLVQ

-227 ELNSIFDQAPN
+227 ELNSIFEQAPN

-247 NVPIGM
+247 DVPIGK
-253 IKEMAADGEL
+253 IRSMAQDGEL
-263 TADIVKNAVFA
+263 SADVVKQAVFA

-285 MPVTW
+285 MPMTW
-290 GQAWTQ
+290 GQMWTV
-296 FQNDAMKAFQPV
+296 FQNNATMAFQPV
-308 LQGLNDVVNTD
+308 LQRLNDLANTD
-319 AFENFYADA
+319 GFQTFAT
-328 VNALAVVAGVTLDV
+328 NAINDLAVVAGVVLDIFE
-342 MDGMSAAGSFVADNW
+342 GIGSVGTFVSDNW
-357 QIIGPIL
+357 QIIGPIVE
-364 GVAAAALIAYNV
+364 GVAAALTVYYGWQLLSTSATKAAAAAQWIYNAAMNANPAAIVAISIGALI
-376 ALGAYNGMQ
+376 
-385 IIANVQKAISTAQ
+385 
-398 EYANAKAVLANT
+398 VLI
-410 AAYSAQ
+410 
-416 TVKTAEATVA
+416 
-426 QAGFNTMLLACPLTW
+426 G
-441 IVVGIMAAVT
+441 
-451 ALIILANHF
+451 ILANKF
-460 SGTGHIAQST
+460 TGTGHIAQSI
-470 FGAICG
+470 FGMITG

-487 WGLSVA
+487 WGLTVA

-523 FWYNM
+523 LWYNM

-588 KTYDTYQKGWVK
+588 KTYDTYQKGWVN

-611 GVTSKMKN
+611 GVTSKIKN
-619 AISSNATNTPNTN
+619 TLSSKATNIPNAN

-639 SSNVA
+639 SSKA
-644 TATAANT
+644 ATAANT

>member
-19 MHIVSTVNMTISAMN
+19 MHIISSVNMAISSIY
-34 DMNQSMNA
+34 DMDQAMNA
-42 GVNTASLSAARN
+42 GVNTASLEAARN

-99 NLVSAIKRMVGA
+99 NLVSAIKRMAGA

-157 DARGSLGG
+157 DARGSLGD

-187 VQFANLIQ
+187 VQFANLVQ

-227 ELNSIFDQAPN
+227 ELNSIFEQAPN

-247 NVPIGM
+247 DVPIGK
-253 IKEMAADGEL
+253 IRSMAQDGEL
-263 TADIVKNAVFA
+263 SADVVKQAVFA

-285 MPVTW
+285 MPMTW
-290 GQAWTQ
+290 GQMWTV
-296 FQNDAMKAFQPV
+296 FQNNATMAFQPV
-308 LQGLNDVVNTD
+308 LQRLNDLANTD
-319 AFENFYADA
+319 GFQTFAT
-328 VNALAVVAGVTLDV
+328 NAINDLAVVAGVVLDIFE
-342 MDGMSAAGSFVADNW
+342 GIGSVGTFVSDNW
-357 QIIGPIL
+357 QIIGPIVE
-364 GVAAAALIAYNV
+364 GVAAALTVYYGWQLLSTSATKAAAAAQWIYNAAMNANPAAIVAISIGALI
-376 ALGAYNGMQ
+376 
-385 IIANVQKAISTAQ
+385 
-398 EYANAKAVLANT
+398 VLI
-410 AAYSAQ
+410 
-416 TVKTAEATVA
+416 
-426 QAGFNTMLLACPLTW
+426 G
-441 IVVGIMAAVT
+441 
-451 ALIILANHF
+451 ILANKF
-460 SGTGHIAQST
+460 TGTGHIAQSV
-470 FGAICG
+470 FGMITG

-487 WGLSVA
+487 WGLTVA

-523 FWYNM
+523 LWYNM

-588 KTYDTYQKGWVK
+588 KTYDTYQKGWVN

-611 GVTSKMKN
+611 GVTSKIKN
-619 AISSNATNTPNTN
+619 TLSSKATNIPNAN

-639 SSNVA
+639 SSNA
-644 TATAANT
+644 ATAANT

-694 EMINHNNVNNDMDLD
+694 EMINHNNVNNDIDLD

>member
-19 MHIVSTVNMTISAMN
+19 MHIVSAVNMTISAMD

-99 NLVSAIKRMVGA
+99 NLVSAIKRMAGA
-111 YLSIQTAGKILEM
+111 YLSIQTAGKILQT

-138 NDGLQSTADLYN
+138 NDGLQSTVDLYN

-157 DARGSLGG
+157 DARGSLGD

-187 VQFANLIQ
+187 VQFANLVQ

-227 ELNSIFDQAPN
+227 ELNSIFEQAPN

-247 NVPIGM
+247 NVPIGK
-253 IKEMAADGEL
+253 IRSMAQDGEL
-263 TADIVKNAVFA
+263 SADVVKQAVFA
-274 ATDEINANFES
+274 ATDEINANFEN
-285 MPVTW
+285 MPMTW
-290 GQAWTQ
+290 GQMWTV
-296 FQNDAMKAFQPV
+296 FQNDATMAFQPV
-308 LQGLNDVVNTD
+308 LQRLNDLANTD
-319 AFENFYADA
+319 GFQEFAT
-328 VNALAVVAGVTLDV
+328 NAINDLAVVAGVVLDIFE
-342 MDGMSAAGSFVADNW
+342 GIGSIGTFVQDNW
-357 QIIGPIL
+357 QIIGPVVY
-364 GVAAAALIAYNV
+364 GVVAALAAYATYVGITNAID
-376 ALGAYNGMQ
+376 M
-385 IIANVQKAISTAQ
+385 ISTGIKITMCVASYAHAVATGTEASATAAATAAQ
-398 EYANAKAVLANT
+398 YGLNT
-410 AAYSAQ
+410 A
-416 TVKTAEATVA
+416 
-426 QAGFNTMLLACPLTW
+426 MLSCPLTW
-441 IVVGIMAAVT
+441 IVVGIMA
-451 ALIILANHF
+451 LIIVLVALCNHF
-460 SGTGHIAQST
+460 SGAGHIAQSA
-470 FGAICG
+470 FGVVTG
-476 GINVVIQYFKN
+476 SVNVAIQYFKN
-487 WGLSVA
+487 LGLSVA
-493 DIFIGIW
+493 DVFIGIW

-523 FWYNM
+523 LWYNM

-611 GVTSKMKN
+611 GVTSKIKN
-619 AISSNATNTPNTN
+619 TLSSKATNIPNAN

-639 SSNVA
+639 SSNAA

-694 EMINHNNVNNDMDLD
+694 EMINHNNVNNDIDLD

>member
-19 MHIVSTVNMTISAMN
+19 MHIISSVNMAISSIY
-34 DMNQSMNA
+34 DMDQAMNA
-42 GVNTASLSAARN
+42 GVNTASLEAARN

-99 NLVSAIKRMVGA
+99 NLVSAIKRMAGA

-150 MVYVAAN
+150 MVYVAAK
-157 DARGSLGG
+157 DARGSLGD

-187 VQFANLIQ
+187 VQFANLVQ

-227 ELNSIFDQAPN
+227 ELNSIFEQAPN

-247 NVPIGM
+247 DVPIGK
-253 IKEMAADGEL
+253 IRSMAQDGEL
-263 TADIVKNAVFA
+263 SADVVKQAVFA

-285 MPVTW
+285 MPMTW
-290 GQAWTQ
+290 GQMWTV
-296 FQNDAMKAFQPV
+296 FQNNATMAFQPV
-308 LQGLNDVVNTD
+308 LQRLNDLANTD
-319 AFENFYADA
+319 GFQTFTT
-328 VNALAVVAGVTLDV
+328 NAINDLAVVAGVVLDIFE
-342 MDGMSAAGSFVADNW
+342 GIGSVGTFVSDNW
-357 QIIGPIL
+357 QIIGPIVE
-364 GVAAAALIAYNV
+364 GVAAALTVYYGWQLLSTSATKAAAAAQWIYNAAMNANPAAIVAISIGALI
-376 ALGAYNGMQ
+376 
-385 IIANVQKAISTAQ
+385 
-398 EYANAKAVLANT
+398 VLI
-410 AAYSAQ
+410 
-416 TVKTAEATVA
+416 
-426 QAGFNTMLLACPLTW
+426 G
-441 IVVGIMAAVT
+441 
-451 ALIILANHF
+451 ILANKF
-460 SGTGHIAQST
+460 TGTGHIAQSV
-470 FGAICG
+470 FGMITG

-487 WGLSVA
+487 WGLTVA

-523 FWYNM
+523 LWYNM

-588 KTYDTYQKGWVK
+588 KTYDTYQKGWVN

-611 GVTSKMKN
+611 GVTSKIIQMR
-619 AISSNATNTPNTN
+619 IIIQMRLRPVTQQQRQIQQ
-632 NYPNALA
+632 
-639 SSNVA
+639 
-644 TATAANT
+644 
-651 ADTAKNTAKTA
+651 
-662 NTLSASSEDL
+662 TLPRIPQ
-672 KYLRDIADREYVNKF
+672 KRQIHYLHPVRI
-687 TTAQIKV
+687 
-694 EMINHNNVNNDMDLD
+694 
-709 GMAEHLR
+709 
-716 SKIEEE
+716 
-722 MNAAA
+722 
-727 EGEH
+727 

>member
-19 MHIVSTVNMTISAMN
+19 MHIVSAVNMTISAMN

-187 VQFANLIQ
+187 VQFANLVQ

-227 ELNSIFDQAPN
+227 ELNSIFEQAPN

-247 NVPIGM
+247 DVPIGK
-253 IKEMAADGEL
+253 IRSMAQDGEL
-263 TADIVKNAVFA
+263 SADVVKQAVFA

-285 MPVTW
+285 MPMTW
-290 GQAWTQ
+290 GQMWTV
-296 FQNDAMKAFQPV
+296 FQNNATMAFQPV
-308 LQGLNDVVNTD
+308 LQRLNDLANTD
-319 AFENFYADA
+319 GFQTFAT
-328 VNALAVVAGVTLDV
+328 NAINDLAVVAGVVLDIFEEI
-342 MDGMSAAGSFVADNW
+342 GSVGTFVSDNW
-357 QIIGPIL
+357 QIIGPIVE
-364 GVAAAALIAYNV
+364 GVAAALTVYYGWQLLSTSATKAAAAAQWIYNAAMNANPAAIVAISIGALI
-376 ALGAYNGMQ
+376 
-385 IIANVQKAISTAQ
+385 
-398 EYANAKAVLANT
+398 VLI
-410 AAYSAQ
+410 
-416 TVKTAEATVA
+416 
-426 QAGFNTMLLACPLTW
+426 G
-441 IVVGIMAAVT
+441 
-451 ALIILANHF
+451 ILANKF
-460 SGTGHIAQST
+460 TGTGHIAQSV
-470 FGAICG
+470 FGMITG

-487 WGLSVA
+487 WGLTVA

-523 FWYNM
+523 LWYNM

-588 KTYDTYQKGWVK
+588 KTYDTYQKGWVN

-611 GVTSKMKN
+611 GVTSKIKN
-619 AISSNATNTPNTN
+619 TLSSKATNIPNAN

-639 SSNVA
+639 SSNA
-644 TATAANT
+644 ATAANT

-694 EMINHNNVNNDMDLD
+694 EMINHNNVNNDIDLD

>member
-1 MATITTGIQLA
+1 MATITTGIQLT

-19 MHIVSTVNMTISAMN
+19 MHIISSVNMAISSIY
-34 DMNQSMNA
+34 DMDQAMNA
-42 GVNTASLSAARN
+42 GVNTASLEAARN
-54 EIAQATVAA
+54 EIAQATVVA

-99 NLVSAIKRMVGA
+99 NLVSAIKRMAGA

-157 DARGSLGG
+157 DARGSLGD

-187 VQFANLIQ
+187 VQFANLVQ

-227 ELNSIFDQAPN
+227 ELNSIFEQAPN

-247 NVPIGM
+247 DVPIGK
-253 IKEMAADGEL
+253 IRSMAQDGEL
-263 TADIVKNAVFA
+263 SADVVKQAVFA

-285 MPVTW
+285 MPMTW
-290 GQAWTQ
+290 GQMWTV
-296 FQNDAMKAFQPV
+296 FQNNATMAFQPV
-308 LQGLNDVVNTD
+308 LQRLNDLANTD
-319 AFENFYADA
+319 GFQTFAT
-328 VNALAVVAGVTLDV
+328 NAINDLAVVAGVVLDIFE
-342 MDGMSAAGSFVADNW
+342 GIGSVGTFVSDNW
-357 QIIGPIL
+357 QIIGPIVE
-364 GVAAAALIAYNV
+364 GVAAALTVYYGWQLLSTSATKAAAAAQWIYNAAMNANPAAIVAISIGALI
-376 ALGAYNGMQ
+376 
-385 IIANVQKAISTAQ
+385 
-398 EYANAKAVLANT
+398 VLI
-410 AAYSAQ
+410 
-416 TVKTAEATVA
+416 
-426 QAGFNTMLLACPLTW
+426 G
-441 IVVGIMAAVT
+441 
-451 ALIILANHF
+451 ILANKF
-460 SGTGHIAQST
+460 TGTGHIAQSV
-470 FGAICG
+470 FGMITG

-487 WGLSVA
+487 WGLTVA

-523 FWYNM
+523 LWYNM

-588 KTYDTYQKGWVK
+588 KTYDTYQKGWVN

-611 GVTSKMKN
+611 GVTSKIKN
-619 AISSNATNTPNTN
+619 TLSSKATNISNAN

-639 SSNVA
+639 SSNA
-644 TATAANT
+644 ATAANT

>member
-19 MHIVSTVNMTISAMN
+19 MHIVSAVNMTISAMN

-42 GVNTASLSAARN
+42 GVNTASLFAARN

-63 EEFNQTMQQASS
+63 EEFNQTMQQAGS

-99 NLVSAIKRMVGA
+99 NLVSAIKRMAGA

-157 DARGSLGG
+157 DARGLLGD

-187 VQFANLIQ
+187 VQFANLVQ

-227 ELNSIFDQAPN
+227 ELNSIFEQAPN

-247 NVPIGM
+247 NVPIGK
-253 IKEMAADGEL
+253 IRSMAQDGEL
-263 TADIVKNAVFA
+263 SADVVKQAVFA
-274 ATDEINANFES
+274 ATDEINANFEN
-285 MPVTW
+285 MPMTW
-290 GQAWTQ
+290 GQMWTV
-296 FQNDAMKAFQPV
+296 FQNDATMAFQPV
-308 LQGLNDVVNTD
+308 LQRLNDLANTD
-319 AFENFYADA
+319 GFQEFAT
-328 VNALAVVAGVTLDV
+328 NAINDLAVVAGVVLDIFE
-342 MDGMSAAGSFVADNW
+342 GIGSIGTFVQDNW
-357 QIIGPIL
+357 QIIGPVVY
-364 GVAAAALIAYNV
+364 GVVAALAAYATYVGITNAID
-376 ALGAYNGMQ
+376 M
-385 IIANVQKAISTAQ
+385 ISTGIKITMCVASYAHAAATGTEASATAAQ
-398 EYANAKAVLANT
+398 YGLNT
-410 AAYSAQ
+410 A
-416 TVKTAEATVA
+416 
-426 QAGFNTMLLACPLTW
+426 MLSCPLTW
-441 IVVGIMAAVT
+441 IVVGIMA
-451 ALIILANHF
+451 LIIVLVALCNHF
-460 SGTGHIAQST
+460 SGAGHIAQST

-523 FWYNM
+523 LWYNM

-588 KTYDTYQKGWVK
+588 KTYDTYQNGWAK
-600 DAYTAGAAWGD
+600 EAYTAGAAWGD
-611 GVTSKMKN
+611 GVTSKIKN
-619 AISSNATNTPNTN
+619 TLSSKATNIPNAN

>member
-19 MHIVSTVNMTISAMN
+19 MHIISSVNMAISSIY
-34 DMNQSMNA
+34 DMDQAMNA
-42 GVNTASLSAARN
+42 GVNTASLEAARN

-99 NLVSAIKRMVGA
+99 NLVSAIKRMAGA

-157 DARGSLGG
+157 DARGSLGD

-187 VQFANLIQ
+187 VQFANLVQ

-227 ELNSIFDQAPN
+227 ELNSIFEQAPN

-247 NVPIGM
+247 NVPIGK
-253 IKEMAADGEL
+253 IQSMAQDGEL
-263 TADIVKNAVFA
+263 SADVVKQAVFA

-285 MPVTW
+285 MPMTW
-290 GQAWTQ
+290 GQMWTV
-296 FQNDAMKAFQPV
+296 FQNNATMAFQPV
-308 LQGLNDVVNTD
+308 LQRLNDLANTD
-319 AFENFYADA
+319 GFQTFAT
-328 VNALAVVAGVTLDV
+328 NAINDLAVVAGVVLDIFE
-342 MDGMSAAGSFVADNW
+342 GIGSVGTFVSDNW
-357 QIIGPIL
+357 QIIGPIVE
-364 GVAAAALIAYNV
+364 GVAAALTVYYGWQLLSTSATKAAAAAQWIYNAAMNANPAAIVAISIGALI
-376 ALGAYNGMQ
+376 
-385 IIANVQKAISTAQ
+385 
-398 EYANAKAVLANT
+398 VLI
-410 AAYSAQ
+410 
-416 TVKTAEATVA
+416 
-426 QAGFNTMLLACPLTW
+426 G
-441 IVVGIMAAVT
+441 
-451 ALIILANHF
+451 ILANKF
-460 SGTGHIAQST
+460 IGTGHIAQSV
-470 FGAICG
+470 FGMITG

-487 WGLSVA
+487 WGLTVA

-523 FWYNM
+523 LWYNM

-588 KTYDTYQKGWVK
+588 KTYDTYQKGWAK

-611 GVTSKMKN
+611 GVTSKIKN
-619 AISSNATNTPNTN
+619 TISSKATNIPSTN

-639 SSNVA
+639 SSNA
-644 TATAANT
+644 ATAANT

>member
-1 MATITTGIQLA
+1 MAYITTGIQLA

-19 MHIVSTVNMTISAMN
+19 MHIVSAVNMTISAMN

-63 EEFNQTMQQASS
+63 EEFNQTMQQAGS

-99 NLVSAIKRMVGA
+99 NLVSAIKRMAGA

-150 MVYVAAN
+150 MVYAAAN
-157 DARGSLGG
+157 DARGSLGD

-187 VQFANLIQ
+187 VQFANLVQ

-227 ELNSIFDQAPN
+227 ELNSIFEQAPN

-247 NVPIGM
+247 NVPIGK
-253 IKEMAADGEL
+253 IRSMAQDGEL
-263 TADIVKNAVFA
+263 SADVVKQAVFA
-274 ATDEINANFES
+274 ATDEINANFEN
-285 MPVTW
+285 MPMTW
-290 GQAWTQ
+290 GQMWTV
-296 FQNDAMKAFQPV
+296 FQNDATMAFQPV
-308 LQGLNDVVNTD
+308 LQRLNDLANTD
-319 AFENFYADA
+319 GFLEFAT
-328 VNALAVVAGVTLDV
+328 NAINDLAVVAGVVLDIFE
-342 MDGMSAAGSFVADNW
+342 GIGSIGTFVQDNW
-357 QIIGPIL
+357 QIIGPVVY
-364 GVAAAALIAYNV
+364 GVVAALAAYATYVGITNAID
-376 ALGAYNGMQ
+376 M
-385 IIANVQKAISTAQ
+385 ISTGIKITMCVASYAHAAATGTEASATAAATAAQ
-398 EYANAKAVLANT
+398 YGLNT
-410 AAYSAQ
+410 A
-416 TVKTAEATVA
+416 
-426 QAGFNTMLLACPLTW
+426 MLSCPLTW
-441 IVVGIMAAVT
+441 IVVGIMA
-451 ALIILANHF
+451 LIIVLVALCNHF
-460 SGTGHIAQST
+460 SGAGHIAQST

-487 WGLSVA
+487 WGLTVA

-523 FWYNM
+523 LWYNM

-588 KTYDTYQKGWVK
+588 KTYDTYQNGWAK
-600 DAYTAGAAWGD
+600 EAYTAGAAWGD
-611 GVTSKMKN
+611 GVTSKIKN
-619 AISSNATNTPNTN
+619 TLSSKATNIPNAN

-639 SSNVA
+639 SSNA
-644 TATAANT
+644 ATAANT

-694 EMINHNNVNNDMDLD
+694 EMINHNNVNNDIDLD

>member
-19 MHIVSTVNMTISAMN
+19 MHIVSAVNMTISAMD

-99 NLVSAIKRMVGA
+99 NLVSAIKRMAGA

-124 SDEITQTTSRLNMM
+124 SDELTQTTSRLNMM

-157 DARGSLGG
+157 DARGSLGD

-187 VQFANLIQ
+187 VQFANLVQ

-227 ELNSIFDQAPN
+227 ELNSIFEQAPN

-247 NVPIGM
+247 DVPIGK
-253 IKEMAADGEL
+253 IRSMAQDGEL
-263 TADIVKNAVFA
+263 SADVVKQAVFA

-285 MPVTW
+285 MPMTW
-290 GQAWTQ
+290 GQMWTV
-296 FQNDAMKAFQPV
+296 FQNNATMAFQPV
-308 LQGLNDVVNTD
+308 LQRLNDLANTD
-319 AFENFYADA
+319 GFQTFAT
-328 VNALAVVAGVTLDV
+328 NAINDLAVVAGVVLDIFE
-342 MDGMSAAGSFVADNW
+342 GIGSVGTFVSDNW
-357 QIIGPIL
+357 QIIGPIVE
-364 GVAAAALIAYNV
+364 GVAAALTVYYGWQLLSTSATKAAAAAQWIYNAAMNANPAAIVAISIGALI
-376 ALGAYNGMQ
+376 
-385 IIANVQKAISTAQ
+385 
-398 EYANAKAVLANT
+398 VLI
-410 AAYSAQ
+410 
-416 TVKTAEATVA
+416 
-426 QAGFNTMLLACPLTW
+426 G
-441 IVVGIMAAVT
+441 
-451 ALIILANHF
+451 ILANKF
-460 SGTGHIAQST
+460 TGTGHIAQSV
-470 FGAICG
+470 FGMITG

-487 WGLSVA
+487 WGLTVA

-523 FWYNM
+523 LWYNM

-588 KTYDTYQKGWVK
+588 KTYDTYQKGWVN

-611 GVTSKMKN
+611 GVTSKIKN
-619 AISSNATNTPNTN
+619 TLSSKATNIPNAN

-639 SSNVA
+639 SSNA
-644 TATAANT
+644 ATAANT

>member
-19 MHIVSTVNMTISAMN
+19 MHIISSVNMAISSIY
-34 DMNQSMNA
+34 DMDQAMNA
-42 GVNTASLSAARN
+42 GVNTASLEAARN

-99 NLVSAIKRMVGA
+99 NLVSAIKRMAGA

-124 SDEITQTTSRLNMM
+124 SDEITQTISRLNMM

-157 DARGSLGG
+157 DARGSLGD

-187 VQFANLIQ
+187 VQFANLVQ

-227 ELNSIFDQAPN
+227 ELNSIFEQAPN

-247 NVPIGM
+247 DVPIGK
-253 IKEMAADGEL
+253 IRSMAQDGEL
-263 TADIVKNAVFA
+263 SADVVKQAVFA

-285 MPVTW
+285 MPMTW
-290 GQAWTQ
+290 GQMWTV
-296 FQNDAMKAFQPV
+296 FQNNATMAFQPV
-308 LQGLNDVVNTD
+308 LQRLNDLANTD
-319 AFENFYADA
+319 GFQTFAT
-328 VNALAVVAGVTLDV
+328 NAINDLAVVAGVVLDIFE
-342 MDGMSAAGSFVADNW
+342 GIGSVGTFVSDNW
-357 QIIGPIL
+357 QIIGPIVE
-364 GVAAAALIAYNV
+364 GVAAALTVYYGWQLLSTSATKAAAAAQWIYNAAMNANPAAIVAISIGALI
-376 ALGAYNGMQ
+376 
-385 IIANVQKAISTAQ
+385 
-398 EYANAKAVLANT
+398 VLI
-410 AAYSAQ
+410 
-416 TVKTAEATVA
+416 
-426 QAGFNTMLLACPLTW
+426 G
-441 IVVGIMAAVT
+441 
-451 ALIILANHF
+451 ILANKF
-460 SGTGHIAQST
+460 TGTGHIAQSV
-470 FGAICG
+470 FGMITG

-487 WGLSVA
+487 WGLTVA

-523 FWYNM
+523 LWYNM

-588 KTYDTYQKGWVK
+588 KTYDTYQKGWVN

-611 GVTSKMKN
+611 GVTSKIKN
-619 AISSNATNTPNTN
+619 TLSSKATNIPNAN

-639 SSNVA
+639 SSNA
-644 TATAANT
+644 ATAANT

-694 EMINHNNVNNDMDLD
+694 EMINHNNVNNDIDLD